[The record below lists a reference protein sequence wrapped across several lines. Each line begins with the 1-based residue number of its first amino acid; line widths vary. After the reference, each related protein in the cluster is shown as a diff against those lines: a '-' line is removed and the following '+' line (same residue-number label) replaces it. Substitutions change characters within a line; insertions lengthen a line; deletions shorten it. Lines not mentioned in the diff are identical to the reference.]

1 MVIGSQKDSND
12 IHEKRDIEL
21 RILSAARA
29 SDFSLESI
37 LGSGDNGVVVSA
49 K

>member
-1 MVIGSQKDSND
+1 MVIGGSKDSNE

-21 RILSAARA
+21 RILSASRA
-29 SDFSLESI
+29 NDFALERI
-37 LGSGDNGVVVSA
+37 LGNGDNGVVVSA